1 MLSRII
7 NRLRRRLLRTQ
18 YGRRFDSRHRMH
30 LAEGAQHGPA
40 AALFQS
46 ISAIPGW
53 FTFDDTVA
61 FSLILDSQR
70 ALGIR
75 GDILEIGSYHG
86 RSTVVLAAHL
96 APGERLL
103 VCDAF
108 ESETSDHYGNR
119 PTAEKVRANV
129 ARIAGRAAADAL
141 DIYEGL
147 STSLT
152 LPPDRRLRFAHVDG
166 GHDEETVLHDIRLA
180 YGHLVDGGVLALDDF
195 QHPRWPGV
203 SAGIERARAEL
214 PGLSVIGDFN
224 RRGELGRKLYLM
236 KARA

>member
-1 MLSRII
+1 MVSRII
-7 NRLRRRLLRTQ
+7 NRLRRRLLRSR

-46 ISAIPGW
+46 ISGIPGW
-53 FTFDDTVA
+53 FTFDDTVV

-70 ALGIR
+70 ALGIQ
-75 GDILEIGSYHG
+75 GDVLEIGSYHG

-119 PTAEKVRANV
+119 PTPEKVRANV
-129 ARIAGRAAADAL
+129 ARVAGSAAADAV
-141 DIYEGL
+141 DIYQGL

-152 LPPDRRLRFAHVDG
+152 LPAGQRLRFAHIDG

-180 YGHLVDGGVLALDDF
+180 YRNLVGGGVLALDDF

-203 SAGIERARAEL
+203 TAGIDRARREITD
-214 PGLSVIGDFN
+214 LSVIGDFN